1 MTKEQIQ
8 ALIDSAISGQGNQI
22 DLGGVLPNIFNG
34 IMELADEKFSVLES
48 ELGIN
53 LDPDLDEKYYKPFTL
68 EAKEDGTTVYF
79 RQSSYASDDG
89 LDALKVEVST
99 DDGETWEEKTA
110 SVAEDDVP
118 GTVIATLDAGEKVLI
133 RGTNKAYGYYSAD
146 NDDAIENCNFYADS
160 PCYVYGNIM
169 SLVGGD
175 DFARLIKVEDNAFA
189 CFFNDYDGVLDWSW
203 VLSKEGRELLL
214 PATTLAQNCY
224 NGMFY
229 GCTGL
234 TKAPALPATILSEFC
249 YASMFIGCTGLMDA
263 PALPA
268 TTLALYCYNNMFNGC
283 TSLTEAPALPAITLA
298 QNCYNGMFYGC
309 TKLAK
314 VTCLATD
321 ISATDATDFWLYD
334 VAATGTFTKAAGVNW
349 TTGDSGIPS
358 GWTVEEAA

>member
-8 ALIDSAISGQGNQI
+8 ALIDSAISGQGNQVDI
-22 DLGGVLPNIFNG
+22 GGVLPNIFSG
-34 IMELADEKFSVLES
+34 IMELADEKFSILQT

-53 LDPDLDEKYYKPFTL
+53 LDPNLDEKYYEYFTI

-99 DDGETWEEKTA
+99 DGGETWEEKTA

-118 GTVIATLDAGEKVLI
+118 GTVIATLDAGEKILI
-133 RGTNKAYGYYSAD
+133 RGTNKAYGYFSD
-146 NDDAIENCNFYADS
+146 NEGEGIENCNFYADG

-169 SLVGGD
+169 SLVEGD
-175 DFARLIKVEDNAFA
+175 DFARFIKVEDYAFIYL
-189 CFFNDYDGVLDWSW
+189 FSDYDDVLDHSW
-203 VLSKEGRELLL
+203 VLSKDGEELLL
-214 PATTLAQNCY
+214 PATTLAQGCY
-224 NGMFY
+224 NFMFY

-234 TKAPALPATILSEFC
+234 TE
-249 YASMFIGCTGLMDA
+249 A

-268 TTLALYCYNNMFNGC
+268 TTLAPNCYNNMFN
-283 TSLTEAPALPAITLA
+283 
-298 QNCYNGMFYGC
+298 GC

-321 ISATDATDFWLYD
+321 ISASAATAFWLLN
-334 VAATGTFTKAAGVNW
+334 VAAAGTFTKAAGVNW
-349 TTGDSGIPS
+349 STGANGIPN